1 MICFFDRYEYTICI
15 FILSIYLVFRRNGRR
30 ERVLILVI
38 LFNDY
43 RLEYA
48 REFFID
54 PAEEE
59 AEAAELAKRMEME
72 KAARLLA
79 GDEEKSDGSEEAGSE
94 AGGGDEQ
101 RQAVA
106 LLPDAATG
114 QDAEMMRELQKRA
127 MDEGETSPQKAQS
140 PSLSSRR
147 LSELDEDDEAGR
159 QNRMG
164 RRRSTLAVDEERSMV
179 RISKGIFVN

>member
-1 MICFFDRYEYTICI
+1 M
-15 FILSIYLVFRRNGRR
+15 
-30 ERVLILVI
+30 
-38 LFNDY
+38 
-43 RLEYA
+43 EYA

-94 AGGGDEQ
+94 AGGEEEQ
-101 RQAVA
+101 KQAVA
-106 LLPDAATG
+106 LLPETATE

-127 MDEGETSPQKAQS
+127 LDEGETSPQKEPS

-147 LSELDEDDEAGR
+147 LSELDDDDEAGR
-159 QNRMG
+159 QNRMD
-164 RRRSTLAVDEERSMV
+164 RRRSTFAVDEERNMV
-179 RISKGIFVN
+179 RISKGNFVH

>member
-1 MICFFDRYEYTICI
+1 M
-15 FILSIYLVFRRNGRR
+15 
-30 ERVLILVI
+30 
-38 LFNDY
+38 
-43 RLEYA
+43 EYA

-79 GDEEKSDGSEEAGSE
+79 GDEEKSEGSEEAGSE

-106 LLPDAATG
+106 LLPEAATG

-127 MDEGETSPQKAQS
+127 MDEGETSPQNAPS

-147 LSELDEDDEAGR
+147 LSELDDDDDEAGR

-164 RRRSTLAVDEERSMV
+164 RRRSTFAVDEERNMV
-179 RISKGIFVN
+179 RISKGTLNISYPFNP